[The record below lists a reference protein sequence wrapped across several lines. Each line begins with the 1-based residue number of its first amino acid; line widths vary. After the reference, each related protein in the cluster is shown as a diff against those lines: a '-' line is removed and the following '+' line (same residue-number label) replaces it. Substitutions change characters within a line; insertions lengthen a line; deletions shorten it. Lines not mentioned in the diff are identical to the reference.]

1 MFSKREYANKDQS
14 AKDYVCVSTDTK
26 PTTGIVN
33 GSKLLEMDTSTVYVF
48 DAANGEWLAQSSSGG
63 GGGSSDF
70 STAQM
75 TVNDSVDHAMY
86 GAFAVGIVGPD
97 DPPPTTTGKVY
108 TDEYD
113 SFSVVMYKGMAVV
126 EFEIDEQTTISATG
140 SATVDRNYV
149 IITGD
154 CTITIS

>member
-1 MFSKREYANKDQS
+1 MAYTFGARLDDDSYALTTIDEDQGT
-14 AKDYVCVSTDTK
+14 ATTK
-26 PTTGIVN
+26 GEIN
-33 GSKLLEMDTSTVYVF
+33 GVPFE
-48 DAANGEWLAQSSSGG
+48 GG

-140 SATVDRNYV
+140 SATVDSNYV

-154 CTITIS
+154 CNITIS

>member
-1 MFSKREYANKDQS
+1 MAYTFGARLDDDSYALTTIDEDQGT
-14 AKDYVCVSTDTK
+14 ATTK
-26 PTTGIVN
+26 GEIN
-33 GSKLLEMDTSTVYVF
+33 GVPFE
-48 DAANGEWLAQSSSGG
+48 GG

-75 TVNDSVDHAMY
+75 TVNDSVDHIMY

-113 SFSVVMYKGMAVV
+113 SFSVVMYKGMATV

-154 CTITIS
+154 CNITIS

>member
-1 MFSKREYANKDQS
+1 MAYTFGARLDDDSYALTTIDEDQGT
-14 AKDYVCVSTDTK
+14 ATTK
-26 PTTGIVN
+26 GEIN
-33 GSKLLEMDTSTVYVF
+33 GVPFE
-48 DAANGEWLAQSSSGG
+48 GG

-75 TVNDSVDHAMY
+75 TVNDSVDHIMY

-113 SFSVVMYKGMAVV
+113 SFSVVMYKGMAAV

-154 CTITIS
+154 CNITIS